1 MSGFIERLALRA
13 AGLSA
18 ADGPA
23 LLAPRPHARFETDG
37 GAAPG
42 ANGAPFEIA
51 AETVASPAQSPAPM
65 EPGLPDA
72 AAPAGTA
79 RSDADDAVAPRALPA
94 SESPRARPAP
104 SLPRAVSV
112 AVPVPR
118 SARRVVRP
126 DGSAVAQSPPAPQTV
141 VPAPDASRPAPAATA
156 PVHGRAP
163 NARPI
168 ETSSGLPPRAA
179 PAATETAVPSARAKP
194 PPPEPPLPAPRRAIA
209 EPLPAPRAP
218 PRHRDRAPA
227 VTVSIGRIEVEI
239 APPPAPVAPPSARS
253 QPVRTRGFESYAL
266 ARRGRVR

>member
-23 LLAPRPHARFETDG
+23 LLAPRPHARFGTDG

-51 AETVASPAQSPAPM
+51 AETVASPAQSLAPM

-168 ETSSGLPPRAA
+168 ETSSGPPARAA
-179 PAATETAVPSARAKP
+179 PVATETAVPSARAK
-194 PPPEPPLPAPRRAIA
+194 PPLPAPRRAIA
-209 EPLPAPRAP
+209 EPLPAPGAP